1 MTKKWSDISLDT
13 FVTAAHNVAAHGLL
27 QCSSGNMS
35 WRINDEVVAVTASRS
50 WLERLT
56 KDDVVI
62 CQTADGEVLDGRTPS
77 VESRFHLGILRA
89 RADVNVILHFQSPYA
104 TAITC
109 SSRRDYN
116 FFVLP
121 EIPFYIGDIGWVD
134 FFMPGSEELANATIE
149 AAKQH
154 TMVLLQN
161 HGQVVTGKDFDDVIQ
176 KACFF
181 ELVCRILLTN
191 PDAKALPAECV
202 DSLMAAQNRKI

>member
-1 MTKKWSDISLDT
+1 MTTECPDISLDK
-13 FVTAAHNVAAHGLL
+13 FVTAAHSAAAHGLL

-35 WRINDEVVAVTASRS
+35 WRIDDELAAVTASGS

-56 KDDVVI
+56 KDDVAI
-62 CQTADGEVLDGRTPS
+62 CRTADGKVIRGKTPS
-77 VESRFHLGILRA
+77 VETRFHLGILRA
-89 RADVNVILHFQSPYA
+89 RADVNVVLHFQSPCA
-104 TAITC
+104 TVITC
-109 SSRRDYN
+109 SDRRDYN

-121 EIPFYIGDIGWVD
+121 EIPFYIGDIGWVN
-134 FFMPGSEELANATIE
+134 FFMPGSEELAQATIE

-181 ELVCRILLTN
+181 ELACRILLTN
-191 PDAKALPAECV
+191 PAAAALDRENIERLK
-202 DSLMAAQNRKI
+202 SSRNGKI